1 MIRDDGGKQQREKV
15 ASDRPLELWS
25 IDSTF
30 LLLLRKFRVSTNP
43 AALQVSITSLP
54 PPTLQISVISTGRQ
68 LPPLPSP
75 LTHSLTHSKTHS
87 LSVIVTVTVR
97 RHSLTHSPTHSLPP
111 SLTDSLPHSQSESSA
126 GFRLSNFG
134 ALPRVD
140 RYSMPI
146 PIF

>member
-54 PPTLQISVISTGRQ
+54 LPTLQISVISTGRQ

-97 RHSLTHSPTHSLPP
+97 RHSLTLLTHSLTAAFTH
-111 SLTDSLPHSQSESSA
+111 SLTAALTVRVRR
-126 GFRLSNFG
+126 RLSAFKFWR
-134 ALPRVD
+134 APA
-140 RYSMPI
+140 S
-146 PIF
+146 